1 LTDPRSELAACLHAA
16 IARVAP
22 GQPVPPLSLERPKQA
37 QHGDYAS
44 NAALQLGKT
53 LKRNPRELATAI
65 AAAIEPSPWLERVEV
80 AGAGFINLF
89 LSPPAR
95 QAVVTRILGETDRYG
110 RSATAMPGRAMVEF
124 VSANPTGPLHVGHGR
139 GAAVGD
145 AIATLLEWQ
154 GAEIH
159 REFYY
164 NDTGAQ
170 IANLALSVQARVRQT
185 YDPAVPFPD
194 DGYRGDYIHDIAA
207 AYCAAHPDDH
217 AAIDLDAIRRFAVAA
232 LRCEQDSDL
241 AAFGVR
247 FDHYYLESSL
257 YADGSVQAVVDRL
270 IATGKTYEKDG
281 ALWLKTTE
289 YGDDKDR
296 VMRRS
301 DGSFTYFVPDIAYHV
316 TKWQRGFGRVV
327 NEQGADHHSTIVRVR
342 AGLQALEIGIPESY
356 PDYVLHQMVTVMKG
370 GEEMKISK
378 RAGDYVTVRDLIDE
392 VGRDAVRFF
401 LLMRKAD
408 SQLTFDVDLARSQSE
423 ENPVYYVQYAHA
435 RVCSVLDKAGIP
447 RTTAAAMLKDADLS
461 PLTSPY
467 EQALLRR
474 LADFPDE
481 LAVAARELAPHL
493 ITFYLKE
500 LAAQFHSY
508 YNAEQFLVD
517 DPVLRR
523 ARLALVVATG
533 QVVRNG
539 LGVLGVS
546 APEKM

>member
-1 LTDPRSELAACLHAA
+1 MTDPRSQLADSLRAA
-16 IARVAP
+16 IERVAP
-22 GQPVPPLSLERPKQA
+22 GAVVSDLSLERPKQA

-44 NAALQLGKT
+44 NAALQLGKA
-53 LKRNPRELATAI
+53 LKRNPRELAAAI
-65 AAAIEPSPWLERVEV
+65 VTAIEPSPWLEHAEV

-89 LSPPAR
+89 LSPSAR
-95 QAVVTRILGETDRYG
+95 QSIVARVLDQGDRYG
-110 RSATAMPGRAMVEF
+110 RAEAAMRGRTMVEF

-145 AIATLLEWQ
+145 AIATLLAWQ
-154 GAEIH
+154 GAEVH

-170 IANLALSVQARVRQT
+170 IDNLVRSVQARLRQRSDAT
-185 YDPAVPFPD
+185 VPFPE
-194 DGYRGDYIHDIAA
+194 DGYRGDYIYDLAA
-207 AYCAAHPDDH
+207 AYCAERPDD
-217 AAIDLDAIRRFAVAA
+217 ADANDVEAIRRFTVAA
-232 LRCEQDSDL
+232 LRREQDADL

-247 FDHYYLESSL
+247 FDQFYLESSL
-257 YADGSVQAVVDRL
+257 YAEGRVEAVVERL
-270 IATGKTYEKDG
+270 IANGQTYEKDG

-301 DGSFTYFVPDIAYHV
+301 DGSYTYFVPDIAYHV
-316 TKWQRGFGRVV
+316 TKWDRGFGRVV
-327 NEQGADHHSTIVRVR
+327 NEQGADHHSTVVRVR
-342 AGLQALEIGIPESY
+342 AGLQALQIGIPLGY

-401 LLMRKAD
+401 FLMRKAD
-408 SQLTFDVDLARSQSE
+408 SQLTFDIDLARSQSE

-435 RVCSVLDKAGIP
+435 RVCSVLDKAGIAH
-447 RTTAAAMLKDADLS
+447 AAAAAELRDTDLS
-461 PLTSPY
+461 PLTNPY
-467 EQALLRR
+467 EDALLRR

-481 LAVAARELAPHL
+481 IAAAARDLAPQL
-493 ITFYLKE
+493 VTFYLKQ

-508 YNAEQFLVD
+508 YNAEQFLVA

-533 QVVRNG
+533 QVVSNG